1 MKITENLTEL
11 VVELGELE
19 TFERAGLVIDCDGLS
34 LKKLLEL
41 FNETNNRRSKE
52 VVREIFDEAGFGC
65 FLDLDE
71 SAIQAVY
78 DLGSIKSDVAKKDRQ
93 NNRESIQVLAFDGDE
108 MFSEAEFLD
117 LTPASTYFH

>member
-19 TFERAGLVIDCDGLS
+19 TFERAGLVIDCDGIS

-71 SAIQAVY
+71 SAMQAVA
-78 DLGSIKSDVAKKDRQ
+78 DLGSLKTDNPTQ
-93 NNRESIQVLAFDGDE
+93 NRESIQVVTFDSDA
-108 MFSEAEFLD
+108 MFTEAEFLD